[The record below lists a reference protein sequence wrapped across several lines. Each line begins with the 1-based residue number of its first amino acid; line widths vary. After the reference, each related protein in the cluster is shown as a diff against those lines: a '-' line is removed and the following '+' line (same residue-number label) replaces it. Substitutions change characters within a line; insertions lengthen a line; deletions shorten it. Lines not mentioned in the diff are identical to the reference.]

1 MLKLD
6 AKAIIKDEYTAKE
19 VAEIFSQLGLLHKS
33 PFAWLNWLKNSNKI
47 FEPNGDSRERREWRS
62 SRIKNIKI
70 SKYTFADVCI
80 AIWVRS
86 VASGNIRQNNSG
98 GAAMLHR
105 DIVKLVPDILK
116 QITAIEKRYD
126 KAIRLGEYPEYLAS
140 SVFTWNQL
148 SVNCLYLTESVV
160 NSIMALQKR
169 GVIKRQ

>member
-1 MLKLD
+1 MTKLN
-6 AKAIIKDEYTAKE
+6 AETIIKDEYTARE
-19 VAEIFSQLGLLHKS
+19 VADIFSQLGLLHKS

-98 GAAMLHR
+98 GVAMLHR
-105 DIVKLVPDILK
+105 DIVKLVPDVLK
-116 QITAIEKRYD
+116 QIARIEKRYD
-126 KAIRLGEYPEYLAS
+126 KSIRMEWYRDYVVS
-140 SVFTWNQL
+140 SDFNWNRL
-148 SVNCLYLTESVV
+148 SVNCLYLAENVV
-160 NSIMALQKR
+160 NSIMALEKR
-169 GVIKRQ
+169 GVIKRE